1 MHFDDSFFE
10 GEERDGFY
18 ISPMVKRAWAC
29 ELDILEVISRICR
42 KYQIKWFADSGTLLG
57 AVRHHGFIPWDDDI
71 DIAMLR
77 PDYEKFLR
85 YAPRELPKGWRLAN
99 GRQDKNPSDAILQV
113 NNSAKLS
120 TDPNHLKKNHGFPYI
135 AGVDIFVIDRIPD
148 DPEELES
155 FTELA
160 TMAYHAFLEA
170 GREKLVNECDELVQR
185 ETHQLAE
192 VCGYEFDL
200 ESPIKPQLLDLA
212 DHIAAMYYD
221 ADTKWMTSVPH
232 YCVNRGILL
241 PSEAYMGN
249 DRFDFEMTNLPVPKG
264 YDDILR
270 VWFGPDY
277 MTPIN
282 RRSSHDYP
290 YFAHW
295 EKDLREE
302 YEKHGVPF
310 PEEFQI

>member
-1 MHFDDSFFE
+1 MHFEDSFFE

-57 AVRHHGFIPWDDDI
+57 AVRHQGFIPWDDDI

-113 NNSAKLS
+113 NNSTKLS

-148 DPEELES
+148 DPEEEAS
-155 FTELA
+155 FIELT
-160 TMAYHAFLEA
+160 TMAFHAFKEA
-170 GREKLVNECDELVQR
+170 GREMLIDECDELVQKETR
-185 ETHQLAE
+185 ELAE
-192 VCGYEFDL
+192 VCGYDFDYDA
-200 ESPIKPQLLDLA
+200 PIKPQLLKLA
-212 DHIAAMYYD
+212 DRISSIYYD
-221 ADTKWMTSVPH
+221 ADTERMANIPY
-232 YCVNRGILL
+232 YCVNQQRQF
-241 PSEAYMGN
+241 SAAAYAKAE
-249 DRFDFEMTNLPVPKG
+249 RFDFDMTNIPVPVG
-264 YDDILR
+264 YDEVLR
-270 VWFGPDY
+270 VWFGDDY

-282 RRSSHDYP
+282 AGSSHDYP
-290 YFAHW
+290 YFIHW
-295 EKDLREE
+295 EEDLREE

-310 PEEFQI
+310 PDEFKV